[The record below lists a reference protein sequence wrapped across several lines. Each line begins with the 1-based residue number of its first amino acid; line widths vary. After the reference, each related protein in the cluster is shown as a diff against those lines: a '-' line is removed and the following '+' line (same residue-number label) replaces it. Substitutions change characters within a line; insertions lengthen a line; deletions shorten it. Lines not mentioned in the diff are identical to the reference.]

1 LTEKTILEQEE
12 ETRSAVGHTQ
22 DSVMQAAFTYIRAVA
37 SDSMAGARSGEL
49 SGRIAALVDASA
61 DLERKL
67 LAIALEADRE
77 DQRRSSVLPSTQN
90 VRLATSSGSPPESV
104 PGQLH
109 QRLRRLIDEAVP
121 IANAANEII
130 SELPREIPVF
140 VLGAR
145 RRRRP
150 FARGKFHVSHR
161 GA

>member
-1 LTEKTILEQEE
+1 MTDKTILEQEE
-12 ETRSAVGHTQ
+12 ETRSAVGHAQ
-22 DSVMQAAFTYIRAVA
+22 DSVLQAAFTYIRAVA
-37 SDSMAGARSGEL
+37 GESPASSRLGEL

-90 VRLATSSGSPPESV
+90 VRLATSASPPESV
-104 PGQLH
+104 PGRLH
-109 QRLRRLIDEAVP
+109 QRLRSLIDEAVP
-121 IANAANEII
+121 VANAANEII
-130 SELPREIPVF
+130 GELPREIPVF
-140 VLGAR
+140 VLSGR

-150 FARGKFHVSHR
+150 ATRGRFHVSHR